1 MRRAGYLTVKCDFLY
16 FRTMKQWSHGK
27 KRRNYMDLLTPSGF
41 MLLTSKESLHFLQS
55 KETHWIS
62 WCHGL
67 VKTAVPHVQT
77 YFHALLRLA
86 VVLVLKGK
94 ARDLITWL
102 GIKCSSFIGLNVGT
116 SGRSPSN
123 PYGNWHFPSVLQSN
137 MLLER
142 SHAMFS
148 GIWHLVFFPGSPM
161 LPF

>member
-1 MRRAGYLTVKCDFLY
+1 MVPWKEAPKLY
-16 FRTMKQWSHGK
+16 
-27 KRRNYMDLLTPSGF
+27 
-41 MLLTSKESLHFLQS
+41 
-55 KETHWIS
+55 
-62 WCHGL
+62 GL
-67 VKTAVPHVQT
+67 VDAKWVHAAYFKRIITFFAIKGNPLNKLMPWPSQNCGPPYQT

-123 PYGNWHFPSVLQSN
+123 PYGNWHFPSVRQSN